1 MVAIAGAG
9 VRRASTALPWYWCS
23 GGGGARCAGERSGQ
37 LGRRTQRGEQEI
49 RNNTVGWRPSGGRVS
64 RRAGPD
70 GPAPDEEANAGGR
83 GGVSIGWGV
92 LANFPVCRFVGLSVC
107 WLVDLLGS
115 WRIGRGDSGPGDG
128 VPANAQV
135 GGVSSGPLGA
145 AHGASGPCQSSMFSG
160 TSGKAR
166 P

>member
-70 GPAPDEEANAGGR
+70 GPAPDEEASAGAGSGPVAWMIWRRETGRVPDEEARMGARASVGKCCSPLVLGR
-83 GGVSIGWGV
+83 G
-92 LANFPVCRFVGLSVC
+92 R
-107 WLVDLLGS
+107 
-115 WRIGRGDSGPGDG
+115 DG
-128 VPANAQV
+128 
-135 GGVSSGPLGA
+135 
-145 AHGASGPCQSSMFSG
+145 
-160 TSGKAR
+160 
-166 P
+166 